1 MPSHT
6 ENNFKMNRSEKE
18 EQRMEANRIRARE
31 VRKRK
36 KLMIEDMQGKTARLT
51 VENEMLRQR
60 SIRNE
65 EEIQEL
71 SKIIQTTQVR
81 VLY

>member
-1 MPSHT
+1 
-6 ENNFKMNRSEKE
+6 MNRSEKE